1 MKFNTTYD
9 LFNLNDSV
17 VYDEVLYM
25 KLPRKKRTISELHS
39 IYKRLRERS
48 GIQSVRRISLIQEIR
63 EKIPSQLKW
72 GKDCWTVYYTHN
84 DKIYKYDFTWDS
96 IYVSW
101 SLSTDILKFEGSK
114 LEVRDSKIDF
124 LLNNEIA
131 FQLGDKYRE
140 LNQGN
145 RYDLFVGKI
154 LFKEICELLSTKFQ
168 SVKFSE
174 VPNVV
179 PVRVNDETLVFNLSE
194 KSNGVYKE
202 FKYMGVLSEEII
214 F

>member
-1 MKFNTTYD
+1 MKLNTPY
-9 LFNLNDSV
+9 NL
-17 VYDEVLYM
+17 VYDDDVMYT

-39 IYKRLRERS
+39 IYKRLKERS
-48 GIQSVRRISLIQEIR
+48 GIQSVKRIYLIQEIR
-63 EKIPSQLKW
+63 EKIPSKLKW

-101 SLSTDILKFEGSK
+101 SFSTDILKFEGSK

-145 RYDLFVGKI
+145 RYDLFVGEI

-179 PVRVNDETLVFNLSE
+179 PIRVNDETLVFNLSE
-194 KSNGVYKE
+194 KSNGIYKE